1 MPLPKSASIGARA
14 TDVYSES
21 CPLVMDYIK
30 ERGGGGEGEL
40 PQLLPYLRQ
49 LLTCCACAGLLK
61 DPMVSLS
68 CGHCYCYECQFSEP
82 LLKIHCR
89 QCRGRE
95 GLVINNQLRLIASLY
110 RELIHLLGLATPTD
124 HALQEL
130 VLEVTEG
137 VKVSKGLFYIL
148 PPTRYRKL
156 TSLKPL
162 KSKSKETSLSIC
174 TDLISDDDANITDF
188 DTDADLSVNEDCIRV
203 EALTS
208 ADRSSHFK
216 IMRDNNKTMS
226 SSSSPP
232 LHISIPL
239 NIKRRRDPFTPS
251 LKRRLFKKHSNP
263 VTSTKTTPTNTPVKK
278 KRKRAPV
285 AGPTEDEGL
294 VVDREEKKIE
304 LVKREMKYNCRCG
317 TNPGVMYGHLICMK
331 KKCPCF
337 YNELPCIKCRCKG
350 CCNPF
355 NK

>member
-21 CPLVMDYIK
+21 CPLVMNYIK

-49 LLTCCACAGLLK
+49 LLTCCACAGLLR

-68 CGHCYCYECQFSEP
+68 CGHCYCYECQFVEP

-95 GLVINNQLRLIASLY
+95 GLVINNQLRLVASLY
-110 RELIHLLGLATPTD
+110 RELIRLLGLATPTD

-162 KSKSKETSLSIC
+162 KSKSRETSSSIC
-174 TDLISDDDANITDF
+174 ADPISDDDANITDF
-188 DTDADLSVNEDCIRV
+188 DIDADLCVNEDCIRA

-216 IMRDNNKTMS
+216 IMRDSNKTVSS
-226 SSSSPP
+226 SSSSP
-232 LHISIPL
+232 L
-239 NIKRRRDPFTPS
+239 
-251 LKRRLFKKHSNP
+251 
-263 VTSTKTTPTNTPVKK
+263 
-278 KRKRAPV
+278 
-285 AGPTEDEGL
+285 
-294 VVDREEKKIE
+294 
-304 LVKREMKYNCRCG
+304 
-317 TNPGVMYGHLICMK
+317 
-331 KKCPCF
+331 
-337 YNELPCIKCRCKG
+337 
-350 CCNPF
+350 
-355 NK
+355 